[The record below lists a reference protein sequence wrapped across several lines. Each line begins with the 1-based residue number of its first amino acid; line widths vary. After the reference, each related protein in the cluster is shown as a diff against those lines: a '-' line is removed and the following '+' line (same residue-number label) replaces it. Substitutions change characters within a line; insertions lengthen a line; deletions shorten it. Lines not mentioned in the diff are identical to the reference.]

1 MWSTGKGA
9 IFVGG
14 NDVVRALWGGEC
26 GACGALE
33 ENSIKISEK
42 IEKTTND
49 GQALQEAPH
58 SCPCSART
66 APNLRVKLA
75 QIAHLV
81 VYCAI
86 SFAAA
91 TKPRFHFCR
100 TALKIHPSIRH
111 IVGPRF
117 SASPKAPCAVI
128 NSGGPTSTRHTH
140 IRTPSLRCP
149 SRLPFR
155 QVHNTLPIIVVP
167 GVR

>member
-33 ENSIKISEK
+33 ENTIKIGNK
-42 IEKTTND
+42 IENTTND
-49 GQALQEAPH
+49 GQALLEAPH

-66 APNLRVKLA
+66 APKLRVKVA
-75 QIAHLV
+75 QIVHLV

-111 IVGPRF
+111 TVGPRF
-117 SASPKAPCAVI
+117 FAGPKAVA
-128 NSGGPTSTRHTH
+128 
-140 IRTPSLRCP
+140 
-149 SRLPFR
+149 
-155 QVHNTLPIIVVP
+155 QVLHSNTD
-167 GVR
+167 